1 MFLKWI
7 SEILYY
13 EKNNNII
20 KNWLILIKINPKL
33 NNYKKNLK
41 LLNNSN
47 SNWNIIFYCGNKFWK
62 IIEIKRLYYSNNFQQ

>member
-13 EKNNNII
+13 EKKNNII

-47 SNWNIIFYCGNKFWK
+47 SNWNIIFYCWNKFWK